1 MNIKKLVLGFLA
13 INSLSYGNMSVNS
26 EMSHLVGGAVMAGA
40 ISYTVDKYYPQER
53 ENQENI
59 AFWTSSLLMI
69 AESTVEYKL
78 HGEGRN
84 QSIDAISHIIGSA
97 IGAYAT
103 SQYLLVPSIHKDKEE
118 ITVGLQL
125 KSSF

>member
-1 MNIKKLVLGFLA
+1 
-13 INSLSYGNMSVNS
+13 
-26 EMSHLVGGAVMAGA
+26 
-40 ISYTVDKYYPQER
+40 
-53 ENQENI
+53 
-59 AFWTSSLLMI
+59 MI

-84 QSIDAISHIIGSA
+84 QSIDVISHIIGSA

-103 SQYLLVPSIHKDKEE
+103 SQYLLVPSVHKDKEE